1 MKLLTFSKN
10 DCIFKV
16 MKPIVEYSDFRKYM
30 RDFYEERKRCSAFSW
45 REFSKIAGFSS
56 SSYMKVVCDGLSKL
70 SRIGVERTGMAMGLV
85 GFEMEYFRA
94 MVEYGQSES
103 EEKKIAAYNNM
114 LAIAKV
120 HKVRVLEGELFKFY
134 ETWQN
139 PVVRELAPLMPGA
152 TPGEMAKMFYPEV
165 SAAEVRE
172 SLDFL
177 TKAKL
182 LKKDADENFMQTESS
197 ITGTPDATRL
207 ALRGMHR
214 QMSKLA
220 TPALELPVDERN
232 FTGVTMGVSKVL
244 YGRIVKELSECLRR
258 IVAMASEEKDIE
270 QVYRLN
276 LQLFPLTKNIKESA
290 TDGSKS
296 DKENDNE

>member
-1 MKLLTFSKN
+1 M
-10 DCIFKV
+10 

-30 RDFYEERKRCSAFSW
+30 QDFYEERKRCSAFSW
-45 REFSKIAGFSS
+45 REFSKIAGFTS
-56 SSYMKVVCDGLSKL
+56 SSYMKVVCDGGSKL
-70 SRIGVERTGMAMGLV
+70 SRIGVERTGAAMGLV
-85 GFEMEYFRA
+85 GFEMDYFRA
-94 MVEYGQSES
+94 MVEYGQSDS
-103 EEKKIAAYNNM
+103 EQKKMAAYNHM
-114 LAIAKV
+114 LEIAKV
-120 HKVRVLEGELFKFY
+120 HKVRVLEGDLFKFY

-152 TPGEMAKMFYPEV
+152 TPGEMAKKFYPEV

-177 TKAKL
+177 TKSKL
-182 LKKDADENFMQTESS
+182 LKKTDDETFLQTESS

-220 TPALELPVDERN
+220 TPALELPVNERN
-232 FTGVTMGVSKVL
+232 FTGVTMGISRQT
-244 YGRIVKELSECLRR
+244 YERIVKELDECLRKV
-258 IVAMASEEKDIE
+258 VALASDEQNIE

-276 LQLFPLTKNIKESA
+276 LQLFPLTKKVNDGGSGAA
-290 TDGSKS
+290 TGQDIMPQVGEAG
-296 DKENDNE
+296 DKEKNDE